1 MSSALLLIDFV
12 NEIVHKDGKF
22 ASMGFPAYMEKNKVF
37 DKLEEL
43 TKAARTSSVPVIQVR
58 LGFSKGYSDCSDTS
72 PLFSM
77 AKKYGAVE
85 LGTWATE
92 FHERMDIKEGDP
104 VFVKHRVSAFCGT
117 GLEAYLK
124 DKGID
129 TLYIAGVATNV
140 AVMGAVMD
148 AHDIDYKVTVV
159 EDCCAASDENTHG
172 MTLQTLGMFARIAK
186 HKDIEFQ

>member
-1 MSSALLLIDFV
+1 MSSALVLIDFI

-22 ASMGFPAYMEKNKVF
+22 SSMGFPAYIEKHGVF
-37 DKLEEL
+37 DNLEKL
-43 TKAARTSSVPVIQVR
+43 TKAARASKVPVIHVR
-58 LGFSKGYSDCSDTS
+58 LGFSKGYKDCSDVS

-92 FHERMDIKEGDP
+92 FHQRIDVKEGDP
-104 VFVKHRVSAFCGT
+104 VFVKNHVSAFCGT

-124 DKGID
+124 KKGID
-129 TLYIAGVATNV
+129 SLFIAGVATNV

-148 AHDIDYKVTVV
+148 AHDSDYKVTVV
-159 EDCCAASDENTHG
+159 QDCCAASDENTHN
-172 MTLQTLGMFARIAK
+172 MTLQTLGMLAQISAHDQVKF
-186 HKDIEFQ
+186 